1 MVKINL
7 RMNLSHFLNKSY
19 EKDVM
24 NKLFEIHND
33 SILFYW
39 ELWYEDGLVATS
51 DLKRFLMEY
60 ESKLHYK
67 TTVTVGNKL
76 PINGFVWFDII
87 DSNNRQQNNL
97 VRFEYIYSK
106 EEDVLKGL
114 DEFHECAKFCTS
126 PKPPKRQKR
135 NDYESSNSRK

>member
-106 EEDVLKGL
+106 EEDILKGL
-114 DEFHECAKFCTS
+114 DEFHQCAKFCTS

-135 NDYESSNSRK
+135 NDYESSNRRK

>member
-1 MVKINL
+1 
-7 RMNLSHFLNKSY
+7 MNLSHFLNKSY

-106 EEDVLKGL
+106 EEDILKGL
-114 DEFHECAKFCTS
+114 DEFHQCAKFCTS

>member
-1 MVKINL
+1 MVKISL
-7 RMNLSHFLNKSY
+7 RMKLSDFLNKSY

-33 SILFYW
+33 KILFYLK
-39 ELWYEDGLVATS
+39 LWYEDGLVATS

-67 TTVTVGNKL
+67 TIVTVGNKL
-76 PINGFVWFDII
+76 HINDFVWFDIV
-87 DSNNRQQNNL
+87 DRNNRNQNNL

-106 EEDVLKGL
+106 EEDILKGL
-114 DEFHECAKFCTS
+114 DEFHQCAKFCTS

-135 NDYESSNSRK
+135 NDYESSNRRK

>member
-7 RMNLSHFLNKSY
+7 TMNLSHFLNKPY
-19 EKDVM
+19 EKEAM
-24 NKLFEIHND
+24 NKLYEIHND
-33 SILFYW
+33 SILFYLR
-39 ELWYEDGLVATS
+39 LWYEDGSVVTN

-60 ESKLHYK
+60 ESRLHYK

-76 PINGFVWFDII
+76 LVNDFVWYDII
-87 DSNNRQQNNL
+87 DTNNRDQNGL
-97 VRFEYIYSK
+97 VRFEYIYNR
-106 EEDVLKGL
+106 EEDILKGL
-114 DEFHECAKFCTS
+114 EEFHKCAKFCTS

>member
-1 MVKINL
+1 MVKISL
-7 RMNLSHFLNKSY
+7 RMKLSDFLNKSY
-19 EKDVM
+19 EKVVM

-33 SILFYW
+33 KILFYLK
-39 ELWYEDGLVATS
+39 LWYKDGLVATS

-76 PINGFVWFDII
+76 HNNDFVWFDIV
-87 DSNNRQQNNL
+87 DRNNRNQNNL

-135 NDYESSNSRK
+135 NDYESSNRR